1 MKKMIMFF
9 ILIHVGMLN
18 AEIIINE
25 ILPAP
30 LSPEPEWIELYNYSD
45 HTISYDTLYIQDATT
60 AKPFISISL
69 APKQFA
75 IVTKDTNA
83 LKAKRNIP
91 SGAKLIYCKLPA
103 LNNTTDHITLR
114 NSNFATIDSFYFD
127 LKLGKKGI
135 SFERVIPIIPANAP
149 NNFATCIAKDSATC
163 GMKNSISPA
172 DKDLAIT
179 HFAQSNDK
187 LIAIVKNIGTFEIP
201 NSKINITSKLPDEN
215 INKEFNIY
223 PIQSIKA
230 NDSVQIEIPISQIQ
244 SALNIAGTIQAIA
257 SLEIND
263 EKTENNSANT
273 QIYLQIPPN
282 AIKFNEI
289 CYDADDNFAE
299 FVELYNNSTQAIYL
313 NHLLFLNYSDTKID
327 TTILEMPEFKI
338 ASNSFA
344 LFAADSMI
352 YNSDH
357 RLSSNYNIYLFQKRN
372 LFNNTADKIA
382 IADPMGNLLDGMEYD
397 YHQQN
402 SELFPLKNRSLE
414 KISPELKSRNSENWK
429 SCLDILLS
437 TPLRANNT
445 ILPPNSELEITI
457 SANPY
462 RKNVDKSCLLNIKSE
477 YSSAYYSIKVID
489 MEGNCVSTIRNLGV
503 IGVNAEFDIAEYLS
517 ALKVGAYILKVEM
530 TDTASGKYDSQL
542 KLFAVGED

>member
-1 MKKMIMFF
+1 MFSST
-9 ILIHVGMLN
+9 LGMLN

-25 ILPAP
+25 IQPAP

-45 HTISYDTLYIQDATT
+45 QTISYDTLYIQDATT
-60 AKPFISISL
+60 AKPFISLSL

-75 IVTKDTNA
+75 VVTKDTNA
-83 LKAKRNIP
+83 LKTKRNIP
-91 SGAKLIYCKLPA
+91 NGVKLIYCKLAA
-103 LNNTTDHITLR
+103 LNNSTDHVTLR
-114 NSNFATIDSFYFD
+114 DANFTTLDSFYFD

-135 SFERVIPIIPANAP
+135 SFERVLPNIPANAP

-172 DKDLAIT
+172 DRDLAIT

-187 LIAIVKNIGTFEIP
+187 LIAIVKNIGALEIP
-201 NSKINITSKLPDEN
+201 NSGVKISTKLADESYFQ
-215 INKEFNIY
+215 EFKTY
-223 PIQSIKA
+223 AVHSLKA
-230 NDSVQIEIPISQIQ
+230 NDSVIIEIPISQIQ
-244 SALNIAGTIQAIA
+244 SALNIAGTIQAKA
-257 SLEIND
+257 TLDMAD
-263 EKTENNSANT
+263 EKSDNNSVTA
-273 QIYLQIPPN
+273 QIYLQIPTN

-289 CYDADDNFAE
+289 CYDTDDNFSE

-313 NHLLFLNYSDTKID
+313 NHLLFLNYSETKID
-327 TTILEMPEFKI
+327 TTIIDMPEFKI

-344 LFAADSMI
+344 LLAADSMI

-357 RLSSNYNIYLFQKRN
+357 RLSPNYNIYLFQKRN
-372 LFNNTADKIA
+372 IFNNTADKLA
-382 IADPMGNLLDGMEYD
+382 ISDPIGTLLDEMEYD

-402 SELFPLKNRSLE
+402 SELFPLQNRSLE
-414 KISPELKSRNSENWK
+414 KISPELESRDTENWK

-437 TPLRANNT
+437 TPLRVNNT
-445 ILPPNSELEITI
+445 VLPPYSELEISI

-462 RKNVDKSCLLNIKSE
+462 RKNIDKSCLLNIKSE

-503 IGVNAEFDIAEYLS
+503 IGVNAEFDIVEYLS

-530 TDTASGKYDSQL
+530 TDTVSGKYDSQL

>member
-1 MKKMIMFF
+1 MKRMIMLFVF
-9 ILIHVGMLN
+9 IFINILN

-25 ILPAP
+25 IQPAP

-45 HTISYDTLYIQDATT
+45 RTISYDTLYIQDATT
-60 AKPFISISL
+60 AKPFIAISL
-69 APKQFA
+69 EAKQFA
-75 IVTKDTNA
+75 VVTKDTNA
-83 LKAKRNIP
+83 LKAKRIIP
-91 SGAKLIYCKLPA
+91 SGTKLIYCKLAA
-103 LNNTTDHITLR
+103 LNNTIDHVTLR
-114 NSNFATIDSFYFD
+114 DANFATLDSFYYD
-127 LKLGKKGI
+127 MKLGKKGI
-135 SFERVIPIIPANAP
+135 SFERVLPNIPANAP
-149 NNFATCIAKDSATC
+149 NNFAPCIAKDSATC

-172 DKDLAIT
+172 DRDLAIT
-179 HFAQSNDK
+179 YFTQVNDK
-187 LIAIVKNIGTFEIP
+187 LIAIVKNKGAFDIP
-201 NSKINITSKLPDEN
+201 NSKINISTKLPDEN
-215 INKEFNIY
+215 TNKEFSIY
-223 PIQSIKA
+223 PIQSLKA

-244 SALNIAGTIQAIA
+244 SALNISGTIQAIA

-263 EKTENNSANT
+263 EKTENNSATT
-273 QIYLQIPPN
+273 QIYLPIPSDV
-282 AIKFNEI
+282 IKFNEI

-338 ASNSFA
+338 APNSFA
-344 LFAADSMI
+344 LLAADSMI

-357 RLSSNYNIYLFQKRN
+357 RLTSNNNIYLFQKRN

-382 IADPMGNLLDGMEYD
+382 ITDPIGNILDEMGYD

-414 KISPELKSRNSENWK
+414 KISPELDSRNTESWK

-489 MEGNCVSTIRNLGV
+489 MEGNFVSTIRNLGV